1 MNVTVCKHYGFFQC
15 LLGRDTWKILIGPQA
30 SLQLKFNNEGFN
42 VVCYPGSSTAR
53 IGIVRNNENE
63 CTSCDSRIGFGAEGY
78 LDHSNACGNVAMW
91 ELDNGDKFAKAIG
104 DILAQ

>member
-1 MNVTVCKHYGFFQC
+1 M
-15 LLGRDTWKILIGPQA
+15 LIGPQA
-30 SLQLKFNNEGFN
+30 SLQLEFNNEGFN
-42 VVCYPGSSTAR
+42 VVFYPGSSTAR

-63 CTSCDSRIGFGAEGY
+63 CTSCDSRIGFGVEGY
-78 LDHSNACGNVAMW
+78 LDHSNACGNVAVW

>member
-1 MNVTVCKHYGFFQC
+1 MNVTVCK
-15 LLGRDTWKILIGPQA
+15 LLIGLQA

-91 ELDNGDKFAKAIG
+91 ELDNGDKFPMAIG
-104 DILAQ
+104 DILVQ

>member
-1 MNVTVCKHYGFFQC
+1 MYFF
-15 LLGRDTWKILIGPQA
+15 
-30 SLQLKFNNEGFN
+30 
-42 VVCYPGSSTAR
+42 YPGSSTAR

-91 ELDNGDKFAKAIG
+91 ELDNGDKFVMAIE
-104 DILAQ
+104 DILVQ